1 LSVYALA
8 IEKGIVNWASV
19 IEDSPVITDQS
30 GKGWPSNVNGT
41 YVGNTDVC
49 YAIAHSLNTVAV
61 KVLDMVGREEAL
73 SFLRNKLLLKNL
85 DEEKDTGAA
94 ALALGQPTY
103 GLTLREMT
111 AAYSVFQEGIMSKS
125 RSYYLVTDSAGRII
139 LNNAPSG
146 EAVMSRET
154 AAIMTKLMEEV
165 VDSGTAAGKITLDD
179 HIAIAGKSGTSQ
191 GNRDR
196 YFIGYTPQLLAGVW
210 FGYDY
215 PKDLSVF
222 GGNVSVYLWN
232 DVMTKICE
240 ETDYGRITD
249 FTIPDTVRKLSYPAS
264 PPVATENGSD
274 LANGWFRVHISK

>member
-1 LSVYALA
+1 M
-8 IEKGIVNWASV
+8 NWASI
-19 IEDSPVITDQS
+19 IEDSPVTTDQNGNS
-30 GKGWPSNVNGT
+30 WPSNVNNT
-41 YVGNTDVC
+41 YVGNVDIR

-61 KVLDMVGREEAL
+61 KLLDTVGNENAL
-73 SFLRNKLLLKNL
+73 EFLRNKLLLKNL
-85 DEEKDTGAA
+85 DEEKDTGSA

-125 RSYYLVTDSAGRII
+125 RSYYLVTDSAGKVI
-139 LNNAPSG
+139 LDNAPSE
-146 EAVMSRET
+146 EAVLSRET

-165 VDSGTAAGKITLDD
+165 VDSGTASGKITLDSR
-179 HIAIAGKSGTSQ
+179 IAVAGKSGTSQ

-232 DVMTKICE
+232 DVMTRICE
-240 ETDYGRITD
+240 ETDYGKITD
-249 FTIPDTVRKLSYPAS
+249 FTVPDTVQKLSYPAS
-264 PPVATENGSD
+264 PTSASKSGND
-274 LANGWFRVHISK
+274 LADGWFRVHISK